1 MLRQHRLHQASQN
14 SINSL
19 NTAKRVTEKKQNVV
33 GKLSILIGNNRKGD
47 IVIRE
52 GDSLQRLAKNFVISY
67 GLKKEFTSTIMSS
80 LEQLVNNSQKQSQQE
95 LSIP

>member
-1 MLRQHRLHQASQN
+1 M
-14 SINSL
+14 
-19 NTAKRVTEKKQNVV
+19 TEKKQNII

-67 GLKKEFTSTIMSS
+67 GLKKEFANTI
-80 LEQLVNNSQKQSQQE
+80 
-95 LSIP
+95 I

>member
-1 MLRQHRLHQASQN
+1 M
-14 SINSL
+14 
-19 NTAKRVTEKKQNVV
+19 TEKKQKII

-67 GLKKEFTSTIMSS
+67 GLKKEFANTIISS
-80 LEQLVNNSQKQSQQE
+80 LEQLVNNSQKQN
-95 LSIP
+95 

>member
-19 NTAKRVTEKKQNVV
+19 NTAKRVTDKKQNVV

-67 GLKKEFTSTIMSS
+67 GLKKEFTNTIMSS

>member
-1 MLRQHRLHQASQN
+1 M
-14 SINSL
+14 
-19 NTAKRVTEKKQNVV
+19 TEKKQNII

-67 GLKKEFTSTIMSS
+67 GLKKEFAHTIISS
-80 LEQLVNNSQKQSQQE
+80 LEQLVNNSQKQS
-95 LSIP
+95 